1 TPLSRGAQLVNCDR
15 IEWAREEAAV
25 FLASES
31 ATPTAS
37 ENSDAMKSLH
47 FLQNLAGTLQAT
59 GSVQAGLHQTL
70 DALVE
75 MANAESGYLLSDA
88 GPGWELLATARGAQA
103 SLGQA
108 RASRRELISNTIL
121 QEALQKRAPVY
132 VENIIGHP
140 WSEAAS
146 VIEARIFS
154 AACFPLMVGERVL
167 GAVFLLTCSPG
178 RSVRREVLFEAN
190 LLATQAALMLASAA
204 ELRSARRE
212 NSRLRELV
220 QDWPTQL
227 KYDPASQSMAELDR
241 KITKL
246 AGTPLSVLLL
256 GETGTGKDVVAREIH
271 GRSARAA
278 KPLVAVNCAAIPA
291 TLLESTLFG
300 YEKGAFT
307 GAERAQPGKFMQA
320 QGGTLFLDEIGDL
333 PLELQAKLLRVLQD
347 RKVEPLGARE
357 AVAVDIRILAAT
369 HQNLEE
375 AVRSGRFRQDLYFR
389 LNGATIKIPPLRERR
404 GDILPLAQHFLAR
417 AGAEL
422 KLSCDAIEALQMHP
436 WPGNVRELEQVITR
450 AGLLAEGTEIQV
462 SDLELQK
469 ENPGATDY
477 SLGSFATL
485 EEAQLAFTRDF
496 VERALERSGGNRAET
511 AQSLGVSERTL
522 YRILRSD
529 SVVSGD

>member
-1 TPLSRGAQLVNCDR
+1 
-15 IEWAREEAAV
+15 
-25 FLASES
+25 
-31 ATPTAS
+31 
-37 ENSDAMKSLH
+37 
-47 FLQNLAGTLQAT
+47 
-59 GSVQAGLHQTL
+59 
-70 DALVE
+70 
-75 MANAESGYLLSDA
+75 
-88 GPGWELLATARGAQA
+88 
-103 SLGQA
+103 
-108 RASRRELISNTIL
+108 
-121 QEALQKRAPVY
+121 
-132 VENIIGHP
+132 
-140 WSEAAS
+140 
-146 VIEARIFS
+146 
-154 AACFPLMVGERVL
+154 
-167 GAVFLLTCSPG
+167 
-178 RSVRREVLFEAN
+178 
-190 LLATQAALMLASAA
+190 
-204 ELRSARRE
+204 
-212 NSRLRELV
+212 
-220 QDWPTQL
+220 WPTQL